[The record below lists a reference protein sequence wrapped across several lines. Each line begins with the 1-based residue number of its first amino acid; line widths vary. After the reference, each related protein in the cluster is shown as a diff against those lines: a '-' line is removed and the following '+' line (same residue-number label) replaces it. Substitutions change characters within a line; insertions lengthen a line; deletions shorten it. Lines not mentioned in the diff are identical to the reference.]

1 MSEHG
6 VAAAPSGSLFSHL
19 TIRQIQ
25 VTAAAFA
32 TTLATAYLHFA
43 DVAHTLTFIVG
54 GVALVFLATIVSIGS
69 EALSEQLSPAAT
81 GIVQSALGNL
91 PELFVAI
98 FALRAGLIEVVQA
111 AIVGSILGN
120 GLLVLGFAFF
130 LGGLKNGTQWFPA
143 EGPRMN
149 AILLLL
155 AIFALII
162 PTISYEWNTPAKT
175 HAESFSI
182 ACAIVLLIVF
192 VMSMIY
198 SLVGVQTRQAAGET
212 HEGVGVLNWPPVLT
226 FAMLGL
232 GGLGAAFVSDWFVA
246 ALEPATKSLG
256 LSQTFTGLVIVAIAG
271 NGVEHVV
278 GVQFAI
284 RNKADYAV
292 NIITQS
298 SLQVALALAPLLV
311 LLSYVVGAPIHL
323 TLVLPPMLVAV
334 LFLSAIISA
343 IIVYDGESTW
353 LEGAILIGL
362 YGIVAA
368 AFWWG

>member
-1 MSEHG
+1 
-6 VAAAPSGSLFSHL
+6 LL
-19 TIRQIQ
+19 
-25 VTAAAFA
+25 
-32 TTLATAYLHFA
+32 
-43 DVAHTLTFIVG
+43 
-54 GVALVFLATIVSIGS
+54 LVF
-69 EALSEQLSPAAT
+69 
-81 GIVQSALGNL
+81 
-91 PELFVAI
+91 
-98 FALRAGLIEVVQA
+98 
-111 AIVGSILGN
+111 
-120 GLLVLGFAFF
+120 VL
-130 LGGLKNGTQWFPA
+130 
-143 EGPRMN
+143 
-149 AILLLL
+149 
-155 AIFALII
+155 
-162 PTISYEWNTPAKT
+162 
-175 HAESFSI
+175 
-182 ACAIVLLIVF
+182 
-192 VMSMIY
+192 SMIY
-198 SLVGVQTRQAAGET
+198 SLVGVQTHEAAGET
-212 HEGVGVLNWPPVLT
+212 HEGVGVLNWPPILT
-226 FAMLGL
+226 ALMLGI

-256 LSQTFTGLVIVAIAG
+256 LSQAFTGRVIVAIAG

-284 RNKADYAV
+284 KNKADYAV

-323 TLVLPPMLVAV
+323 TLVLPQMLVAV

>member
-1 MSEHG
+1 MT
-6 VAAAPSGSLFSHL
+6 VAPASFFSHL
-19 TIRQIQ
+19 STRQIQ
-25 VTAAAFA
+25 IAIAAVIASVA
-32 TTLATAYLHFA
+32 TGILHFA
-43 DVAHTLTFIVG
+43 DVDYTLTFIVG
-54 GVALVFLATIVSIGS
+54 AVALVFLATLVSIGS
-69 EALSEQLSPAAT
+69 ESLSEHLSPSAT

-98 FALRAGLIEVVQA
+98 FALRAGLVDFVQA

-120 GLLVLGFAFF
+120 GLLVLGFAFL
-130 LGGLKNGTQWFPA
+130 LGGLKNGVQRFPA

-162 PTISYEWNTPAKT
+162 PTMSYEWNTPAKE
-175 HAESFSI
+175 HAGAFSV
-182 ACAIVLLIVF
+182 ACAVVLLLVF
-192 VMSMIY
+192 VLSILY
-198 SLVGVQTRQAAGET
+198 SLVGPSA
-212 HEGVGVLNWPPVLT
+212 EGRDPGSHGDVGVFNWPPLLT
-226 FAMLGL
+226 ALMLGV
-232 GGLGAAFVSDWFVA
+232 GGIGAAFVSDWFVA
-246 ALEPATKSLG
+246 ALQPATKSLG

-284 RNKADYAV
+284 KNKADYAV

-311 LLSYVVGAPIHL
+311 LLSFVVGAPVHL
-323 TLVLPPMLVAV
+323 TLVLPPLLVAV
-334 LFLSAIISA
+334 LFLSAVIGA
-343 IIVYDGESTW
+343 VIVYDGESTW

-362 YGIVAA
+362 YGIVSA

>member
-1 MSEHG
+1 MT
-6 VAAAPSGSLFSHL
+6 VAPPDSLLSHL
-19 TIRQIQ
+19 SARQIQ
-25 VTAAAFA
+25 ITILAMVSTIA
-32 TTLATAYLHFA
+32 TGFLHFM
-43 DVAHTLTFIVG
+43 DVNQTLTFVVG
-54 GVALVFLATIVSIGS
+54 AVALVFLATLVSIGS
-69 EALSEQLSPAAT
+69 EALSEHLSPAAT
-81 GIVQSALGNL
+81 GIVQSSLGNL

-143 EGPRMN
+143 EEPRMN
-149 AILLLL
+149 AILLML
-155 AIFALII
+155 AIFALVI
-162 PTISYEWNTPAKT
+162 PTISYEWNTPAKA
-175 HAESFSI
+175 HAEAYSV
-182 ACAIVLLIVF
+182 ACAVVLLIVF

-198 SLVGVQTRQAAGET
+198 SLLSAPTHEAAGES
-212 HEGVGVLNWPPVLT
+212 HGGVGVLNWPPLLT
-226 FAMLGL
+226 ALMLGA

-246 ALEPATKSLG
+246 ALEPATKALG
-256 LSQTFTGLVIVAIAG
+256 ISQAFTGLVIVAIAG

-284 RNKADYAV
+284 KNKADYAV

-311 LLSYVVGAPIHL
+311 LLSFVIGAPVHL
-323 TLVLPPMLVAV
+323 TLVLPAMLVAV
-334 LFLSAIISA
+334 LFLSAIIGA
-343 IIVYDGESTW
+343 VIVYDGESTW